1 MDENTDSNYVRDFTV
16 IDDTIYDLINDAF
29 KSEGKTN
36 DSS

>member
-1 MDENTDSNYVRDFTV
+1 MDENTDLNYVMDSTV

-29 KSEGKTN
+29 EKRGKTN